1 MLLLRNFT
9 VKNKT
14 FIYSKLESLPESRHM
29 EIFKKSSIAPNNS
42 VSMGQF
48 LGDVITLRRF
58 KEPFDSFKKRVDTSL
73 LHFEVATL
81 FIVGLYYLLIF
92 KQKF

>member
-1 MLLLRNFT
+1 
-9 VKNKT
+9 
-14 FIYSKLESLPESRHM
+14 
-29 EIFKKSSIAPNNS
+29 
-42 VSMGQF
+42 MGQF